1 MGDGSKDPLTLA
13 LKCFPDETQGQPLAL
28 KCFPGRNT
36 RPADSPADDRSS
48 MTVRQGETKRLT
60 ATPPGKPRFLIL
72 RGETRVGRGWE
83 NLSSLS

>member
-48 MTVRQGETKRLT
+48 PTVKQGET
-60 ATPPGKPRFLIL
+60 
-72 RGETRVGRGWE
+72 
-83 NLSSLS
+83 